1 MKKEDAK
8 KEKVRKPIP
17 PKVVNLLL
25 ARSCGRCQYEGCNE
39 NLTKDI
45 LTQKNYNI
53 AYIAHIIAAEANGPR
68 GDEVLSPQLCKDF
81 ENLMLLCD
89 KHHRLIDRED
99 VTGHSVEKL
108 VSMKRKHESLM
119 ERLTNFKSK
128 KETEILL
135 FGANIGKQSMP
146 LSYNNAHETIIDSHY
161 PASQYG
167 IQLGLSN
174 NVVFDHRQEFWLME
188 QVSLIANFDAKIKQ
202 QRESGA
208 IKHLSV
214 FGLAPQPLL
223 ILLGSLLGDIH
234 HTEVYQ
240 LHREPKTW
248 EWLNEEDTLVY
259 EIKRPEKI
267 HAKIALKIAL
277 SGNIT
282 DDRIENVLGN
292 DCSIWT
298 FTVNTPHNDL
308 IRNKE
313 HLVRFRQQIRLLMNE
328 IKTVHGQ
335 DNIIHIFP
343 AMSNSAA
350 IELGRVRMPKADLP
364 LLIYDQNFQ
373 NPNMGFYKTIKIE

>member
-1 MKKEDAK
+1 
-8 KEKVRKPIP
+8 
-17 PKVVNLLL
+17 
-25 ARSCGRCQYEGCNE
+25 
-39 NLTKDI
+39 
-45 LTQKNYNI
+45 
-53 AYIAHIIAAEANGPR
+53 
-68 GDEVLSPQLCKDF
+68 
-81 ENLMLLCD
+81 
-89 KHHRLIDRED
+89 
-99 VTGHSVEKL
+99 
-108 VSMKRKHESLM
+108 M

-282 DDRIENVLGN
+282 DDR
-292 DCSIWT
+292 
-298 FTVNTPHNDL
+298 
-308 IRNKE
+308 
-313 HLVRFRQQIRLLMNE
+313 M
-328 IKTVHGQ
+328 
-335 DNIIHIFP
+335 
-343 AMSNSAA
+343 
-350 IELGRVRMPKADLP
+350 
-364 LLIYDQNFQ
+364 Y
-373 NPNMGFYKTIKIE
+373 

>member
-8 KEKVRKPIP
+8 KEKFRKPIP

-68 GDEVLSPQLCKDF
+68 GDEVLSPQLCQDF

-99 VTGHSVEKL
+99 VTGHPVEKL

>member
-1 MKKEDAK
+1 MKKKDDAK
-8 KEKVRKPIP
+8 EKARKPLP

-39 NLTKDI
+39 VLTKDI
-45 LTQKNYNI
+45 LTKKNYNT
-53 AYIAHIIAAEANGPR
+53 AYIAHIVAAEPNGPR
-68 GDEVLSPQLCKDF
+68 GDEALSPRLCQDF

-89 KHHRLIDRED
+89 RHHRLIDRED
-99 VTGHSVEKL
+99 IAGHSVERL
-108 VSMKRKHESLM
+108 VSMKRSHESLM
-119 ERLTNFKSK
+119 ERLTNFKNK

-135 FGANIGKQSMP
+135 FGANIGKQGIP
-146 LSYNNAHETIIDSHY
+146 LFYDSAHETIIDSHY

-167 IQLGLSN
+167 IQLGLLNSG
-174 NVVFDHRQEFWLME
+174 VLDHRKEFWLME
-188 QVSLIANFDAKIKQ
+188 HANLIANFDTKIKH
-202 QRESGA
+202 QRESGI

-214 FGLAPQPLL
+214 FCLAPQPLL

-248 EWLNEEDTLVY
+248 KWLNEADPLIY
-259 EIKRPEKI
+259 EIKRPEKN
-267 HAKIALKIAL
+267 HTKIALKIAL
-277 SGNIT
+277 SANIT
-282 DDRIENVLGN
+282 DDRIVKVLGE

-313 HLVRFRQQIRLLMNE
+313 HLERFRQQIRLLMNE

-335 DNIIHIFP
+335 DNIIHVFP
-343 AMSNSAA
+343 AMPISTAV
-350 IELGRVRMPKADLP
+350 ELGRVRMPKADLP
-364 LLIYDQNFQ
+364 LLIYDQNYQ
-373 NPNMGFYKTIKIE
+373 NPNMGFYETFKIE

>member
-8 KEKVRKPIP
+8 KEKIRKPIP

-68 GDEVLSPQLCKDF
+68 GDEVLSPQLCQDF